1 MVPVFIGTASSS
13 VCGSVLEGYQRER
26 YLKTLSKD
34 FNKLHKQPHL
44 LVKARLCMVATLPT
58 RLPFATIF
66 VAASIDYDGHI
77 GTNGAA
83 QGAWRG
89 RERPYTTALCVARY
103 RLFSPE
109 FREFR
114 VYSSLQ
120 QQTD

>member
-1 MVPVFIGTASSS
+1 VVPVFIGTASSS

-44 LVKARLCMVATLPT
+44 LVKTRLCMVATLC
-58 RLPFATIF
+58 RLCFATIF

-89 RERPYTTALCVARY
+89 RERPYTTACCAWRGIGISVR
-103 RLFSPE
+103 SS
-109 FREFR
+109 EFR
-114 VYSSLQ
+114 VYSSLRS
-120 QQTD
+120 TV